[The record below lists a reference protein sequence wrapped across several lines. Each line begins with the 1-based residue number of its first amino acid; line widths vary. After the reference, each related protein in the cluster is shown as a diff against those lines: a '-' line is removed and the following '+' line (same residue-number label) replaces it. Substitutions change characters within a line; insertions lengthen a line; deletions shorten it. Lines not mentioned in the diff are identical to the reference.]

1 MNPVVSAYRDYLK
14 RSGKSDARSDAAI
27 TLDLGNRLRADK
39 RDDEAP
45 PEFWQQYEEIR
56 GYSDPSTLGGIANNA
71 ANAWDSSIQAL
82 NTVGGIDDQD
92 AEDIAA
98 REQQK
103 RGRGTNLT
111 WENWQRAEGF
121 DAFKT
126 FLTDPIE
133 ITSNIVASGLAG
145 SVPGLVGGVVGGA
158 AGGAAAGTAVLPV
171 VGTGVGGAIGAAVGT
186 FPGSLAVE
194 YGNKYLEV
202 LREAGVDLADPESIR
217 TVLQDEGVKAKAME
231 LGLRRG
237 LPVAAFDSISA
248 ALGGK
253 FFGGAAKTA
262 AKQGARQLIKEGAEE
277 ALVQGALGGGGEI
290 AGSLV
295 AGEEI
300 NPKAVFEEVVGEL
313 GPGAAEVTS
322 GVARDRYFGQKPNT
336 AAPVA
341 TTPAPAAVTPSP
353 VPAPAPVSPDTVAAA
368 NAQRRVQLL
377 EPEQQAA
384 LFEELSQKPTL
395 DKAEETA
402 LRYLK
407 AKFTATTPVAK
418 ADAQQAAPVAVVPV
432 APAPVPE
439 PAVAPVAA
447 PVAPAPTPVVAPA
460 APPQPVPVAPAP
472 TISQRSSAIA
482 KAVRALPADLAK
494 PVSDAIA
501 AASKSA
507 PTTEQLDA
515 IEGLIGQVQAQAKE
529 QEAKFA
535 AEREE
540 AKVLKQL
547 GTKGAADRLAIL
559 RAATAPTPE
568 EQAER
573 GVIEDRLA
581 KFQTELIGLGAKP
594 RTAAEEARYRA
605 LKTALKRYQS
615 PAAVAPAAPTSGGAS
630 PESQGDV
637 QSKLSVDGT
646 QPSAA
651 TPLPASAGE
660 PTAQPAA
667 PAATATLS
675 SAEKQTLADRAKAGM
690 RTTGIGGQGAKIRS
704 VVTVPPEAESA
715 RGGKELIAKLREL
728 GMKFVSDSS
737 GSSKTSTAVILEAP
751 DGRRLM
757 RGIMPY
763 TKGAGLKRIDGTT
776 ALDPLAVQAMA
787 SGGTGKSK
795 KQINEIGTRPASLDD
810 VVAAGYKIREIVGF
824 EGDPGLIVED
834 FAGQAE
840 YEAARGKTDATPG
853 AYEAAPVAN
862 EGAGKKVNVARG
874 HSTMGP
880 EVVSG
885 DEALAAAEGQ
895 GVNTE
900 SAPASSAEDARL
912 AALEAAEAAKPAV
925 VKKAKAA
932 VTSAISQEV
941 ASVIGAERL
950 SALQTQAKGMS
961 LVEVAKLIEKER
973 NTNAKLN
980 ELILGSGVH
989 QLAAEK
995 LVRDVAGRAAPVA
1008 VEPARGSGDRGR
1020 GRRAAGG
1027 DRPGSRRLVQGAAQ
1041 QTDAG
1046 TESAV
1051 GGTPAQDS
1059 GRGAA
1064 GTAAAPAGKSLKEV
1078 FPVTQDRARRLFG
1091 YLDGRNLIGKD
1102 GNADRA
1108 TFSRLP
1114 ESFRDSLT
1122 GAMVAHGDPIGFLTQ
1137 LQAAVDAANGDA
1149 KKFMAVF
1156 AQENGKAT
1164 LPDGL
1169 RVYVQTLNGVQGVL
1183 VNADSDLPGI
1193 ENGSYTA
1200 EQLMK
1205 AGFDAAGIYELP
1217 EGEYAVRNGR
1227 IVPEA
1232 KPQNFRIVDGPP
1244 DRSAA
1249 VMMDGQ
1255 RMIDSLRKLGADVQV
1270 VQRETLEMLTGLKGA
1285 LGAHVTDST
1294 GMHMILLAIEDAASP
1309 TLGNLIT
1316 LFHEAGHA
1324 LLATMPEKRAQLERA
1339 ITGAVGFDL
1348 RRRLAESKAAN
1359 RFASAEEML
1368 VESLAQRLGA
1378 EGVDQSLAGAIVR
1391 TLKALYIQAAQALYR
1406 MFGKE
1411 MSDGLALAYFENQLR
1426 RTVGGDFDHALTN
1439 FWRPL
1444 LRPTVE
1450 QAATRHFPVESI
1462 PVHYWD
1468 KAAGTLRNPEMLP
1481 DSVPAAIW
1489 NLQLEEGE
1497 TWAPAMARVQVAV
1510 SAEVQGVFAKL
1521 VQQFKPENPQAFWNK
1536 FARGDTP
1543 AKIAEAILSAH
1554 PEAKGAAIGDV
1565 AMTDAMNQRARFYL
1579 YRLFRTLSA
1588 RARAT
1593 GLRAEEVNEKRAGQ
1607 IEEKITSFQKL
1618 EGAYK
1623 DASEHERVMQEKL
1636 REAIKELALATASGL
1651 NTAFAGGKL
1660 AGEIRALEGL
1670 APETPIPENYQ
1681 RVFRAVMD
1689 GGVRVFDYFQEIA
1702 KLNLPLPNMTV
1713 AEILAA
1719 VREAAVANP
1728 TLDQLAQQREL
1739 SLAVA
1744 TLARESTKEMDLL
1757 QLRVMA
1763 DRVEAMATH
1772 AELEEIRRASPE
1784 RLKELAAT
1792 VNQTAGA
1799 MSLRDRLRKEYIL
1812 TRTAIANQQAALL
1825 RNEEK
1830 ARVCDAAAREFAAA
1844 ATALEKEVGAF
1855 SAWEAVEGAEYLAM
1869 QRDNDGHWFAV
1880 KRKLGVAKEGG
1891 QWANAAEVA
1900 HDMVMNRLWLEA
1912 NRDNP
1917 GRTYNEVKRQTE
1929 EISMIEAERKLRAAN
1944 RFFLDKAF
1952 MPLPTK
1958 FASAGTVGGQQLK
1971 KRLVRYDLIARVK
1984 WADQVEAEAAQ
1995 WSAALRK
2002 AAAVC
2007 GLEHKPFITTVYD
2020 QICARIE
2027 NEPGVKDDVRVFRIA
2042 EQVAKKVLGREV
2054 PGLREALA
2062 PLLLSTKRMSE
2073 LFVRIAEAEGVHV
2086 EDSRVKDTLAD
2097 GEFLKRH
2104 AIKYGWFTVPRMVRA
2119 EIVETVVGTMQRAD
2133 WQPKDTFGYIID
2145 LLTTKEDPM
2154 TFAEL
2159 GEAVAG
2165 FFTPEIVREFVAPFA
2180 RKSGAPIFQ
2189 GIADKDGKRGNLDQ
2203 ADVNDVWEASND
2215 DVPTFIEGLYRLAQ
2229 GKTQD
2234 AESLESFAANVLK
2247 TFDRLYHTELSI
2259 VNEIEAQ
2266 KDPENPRSNVKRHR
2280 IMDARKSDL
2289 LPPEHL
2295 TYDVFDQQSARIAL
2309 GELAY
2314 HAAFGRD
2321 GAGVKGDFNSA
2332 EAELAARDRAFKRI
2346 SDRVPRSQRKAAAKA
2361 EGYDWSD
2368 LKAAHAALQHLKT
2381 WKGQFEAHFE
2391 SGNQGG
2397 PMGEAKT
2404 FLEFMQANMMLVLNQ
2419 FKSGLW
2425 NVMSIGDIALRYGL
2439 GRKGM
2444 AATAKALGNLAYQG
2458 AGSALE
2464 AVGLNVIQASEYSQW
2479 LGEVSE
2485 HRTRERLP
2493 LSVQLAD
2500 VGKGGEFNE
2509 NLLAGYV
2516 TQVSR
2521 GLQTVLAKGFKAKEG
2536 GTFTAFNALHSPFQF
2551 ISKLTAHSI
2560 ALANVQTFETML
2572 RKAAKFMEEHPDAY
2586 RDPSF
2591 RFTAEDLG
2599 MAGKFFADEKAF
2611 LFFRDRLAE
2620 YRLGDLEGL
2629 ARGALGK
2636 LRDGNAQLLTKDQV
2650 IGLGLMAANEISL
2663 ESSVSTRFIEY
2674 FNNPIIRL
2682 GGLMLGW
2689 PIAKMNQI
2697 HELMRNPET
2706 GRYEPLSVLK
2716 GLGVLAAWSLP
2727 VGIAYSFLM
2736 DEYDDEVLRKKS
2748 NLRAID
2754 PIAAIPGIGA
2764 AAFFGEGG
2772 KANFFAALERGARAG
2787 SYGLGADFISSM
2799 VNIVDP
2805 TSGQRDFSLD
2815 SRVLVFS
2822 QYENVR
2828 DMVRN
2833 FIHSDYTAT
2842 YQSTGRGLLQS
2853 LGGNGLLQ
2861 YGQIFNGLMARVGMP
2876 LSNDEARVTAR
2887 INVGNWLRAAG
2898 KDAGIEL
2905 RSGAAVRSSPTPV
2918 SVWVREMQLA
2928 AYGNDRLGFLEAYRN
2943 AIEAA
2948 RKMGEA
2954 DPQKT
2959 VLASWRGRS
2968 PLNVFAAKPT
2978 DTQMF
2983 KLYQAMDEDGR
2994 AAVQGA
3000 LSAYESFSRMIAP
3013 PKRTSGF
3020 GLDSL
3025 SARRMGLAGL

>member
-27 TLDLGNRLRADK
+27 TLDFGNRLRADK

-56 GYSDPSTLGGIANNA
+56 GYTDPSTLGGIKNNA

-82 NTVGGIDDQD
+82 NVVGGIDDQD
-92 AEDIAA
+92 AEDVAA

-103 RGRGTNLT
+103 RGRGTNLV
-111 WENWQRAEGF
+111 WENWQRAEWF

-126 FLTDPIE
+126 FLRDPIE

-145 SVPGLVGGVVGGA
+145 SVPGLVGGIVGGA
-158 AGGAAAGTAVLPV
+158 SGGAAAGTAVAPV
-171 VGTGVGGAIGAAVGT
+171 IGTGVGGAIGAAVGT

-217 TVLQDEGVKAKAME
+217 HVLQDEGVKAKAME

-313 GPGAAEVTS
+313 GHGAAEVTS
-322 GVARDRYFGQKPNT
+322 GVVRDRYFGQKPNT

-353 VPAPAPVSPDTVAAA
+353 VPAPAAVSPDTVVATTL
-368 NAQRRVQLL
+368 RRVQLL

-418 ADAQQAAPVAVVPV
+418 ADAQQAAPVAAVPV

-439 PAVAPVAA
+439 PAVAPNAA
-447 PVAPAPTPVVAPA
+447 PVAPAPAQAAVPA
-460 APPQPVPVAPAP
+460 APSQPVPVAPAP
-472 TISQRSSAIA
+472 SLSQRSSAIA
-482 KAVRALPADLAK
+482 KAVRALPAAQAQ
-494 PVSDAIA
+494 PVRDAIA
-501 AASKSA
+501 TITGA
-507 PTTEQLDA
+507 PTPEQLDA

-540 AKVLKQL
+540 AQVLKQL
-547 GTKGAADRLAIL
+547 GTKGAADHLSIL

-573 GVIEDRLA
+573 GAIEERLA

-660 PTAQPAA
+660 PTAQPSA

-675 SAEKQTLADRAKAGM
+675 PAEKQTLADRAKAGM

-763 TKGAGLKRIDGTT
+763 TRGPGLKRIDGTT

-912 AALEAAEAAKPAV
+912 AALDAAEAAKPAV

-995 LVRDVAGRAAPVA
+995 LVRDVARGTAPVA
-1008 VEPARGSGDRGR
+1008 TQPARGSGDRGG
-1020 GRRAAGG
+1020 GRRTAG
-1027 DRPGSRRLVQGAAQ
+1027 DRPGSGHLDRGTEHSDDSGAKGAARRVS
-1041 QTDAG
+1041 TKAVRRGNAG
-1046 TESAV
+1046 T
-1051 GGTPAQDS
+1051 T
-1059 GRGAA
+1059 
-1064 GTAAAPAGKSLKEV
+1064 AAPAAKSLKDT
-1078 FPVTQDRARRLFG
+1078 FPITQDRARRLFSH
-1091 YLDGRNLIGKD
+1091 LDGKRLID
-1102 GNADRA
+1102 NNGNADRA
-1108 TFSRLP
+1108 TFYALP
-1114 ESFRDSLT
+1114 ESLRDSLT
-1122 GAMVAHGDPIGFLTQ
+1122 ESMMAQPDPMGLLRQ

-1217 EGEYAVRNGR
+1217 EGEYAVRNGK

-1249 VMMDGQ
+1249 VMMDAP

-1270 VQRETLEMLTGLKGA
+1270 VQRETLQMLTGLKGA

-1324 LLATMPEKRAQLERA
+1324 LLATMPEQRAQLERA
-1339 ITGAVGFDL
+1339 ITSAVGFDL

-1359 RFASAEEML
+1359 RFDSAEEML

-1391 TLKALYIQAAQALYR
+1391 ALKALYIRAAQALYR

-1411 MSDGLALAYFENQLR
+1411 LPDSLALAYFENQLR

-1468 KAAGTLRNPEMLP
+1468 KAVGKLRNPEMLP
-1481 DSVPAAIW
+1481 DTVPAAVW
-1489 NLQLEEGE
+1489 NLRLEEGE

-1510 SAEVQGVFAKL
+1510 SAEVQSVFAKL
-1521 VQQFKPENPQAFWNK
+1521 VEKFKPENPQAFWNK

-1554 PEAKGAAIGDV
+1554 PEAKGAAIGDA

-1623 DASEHERVMQEKL
+1623 DASEHERVMQENL

-1670 APETPIPENYQ
+1670 APEAPIPENYQ

-1713 AEILAA
+1713 AEILTA

-1772 AELEEIRRASPE
+1772 AELEEVRRASPE
-1784 RLKELAAT
+1784 RLKELEAT
-1792 VNQTAGA
+1792 VNKTAGA

-1812 TRTAIANQQAALL
+1812 TRTGIVNQQAALM
-1825 RNEEK
+1825 RAEEK

-1944 RFFLDKAF
+1944 RFFLDKAI

-1958 FASAGTVGGQQLK
+1958 FASTGTVGGQQLK
-1971 KRLVRYDLIARVK
+1971 KRLTRYDLIARVK

-2002 AAAVC
+2002 VAALC
-2007 GLEHKPFITTVYD
+2007 GLEHKPFLTTVYD

-2027 NEPGVKDDVRVFRIA
+2027 NEPGVKDDARVFRIA
-2042 EQVAKKVLGREV
+2042 ERVAVKVLGREV

-2062 PLLLSTKRMSE
+2062 PLLLATKRMSE
-2073 LFVRIAEAEGVHV
+2073 LFVKIAEAEGVHV
-2086 EDSRVKDTLAD
+2086 EDSTVKDVLAD

-2104 AIKYGWFTVPRMVRA
+2104 AIKYGWFTVPRMVRT

-2133 WQPKDTFGYIID
+2133 WRAQDTFGPIID

-2165 FFTPEIVREFVAPFA
+2165 FFTPEIVRDFVAPFA
-2180 RKSGAPIFQ
+2180 RKSGAPLFQ
-2189 GIADKDGKRGNLDQ
+2189 GIADKNGKRGNLDQ
-2203 ADVNDVWEASND
+2203 AEVNDVWEASNN

-2229 GKTQD
+2229 SKTQD

-2247 TFDRLYHTELSI
+2247 TFDRLYHIELSI

-2266 KDPENPRSNVKRHR
+2266 KDPENPQSKVKRHR

-2332 EAELAARDRAFKRI
+2332 EAELSARDRAFKRI

-2361 EGYDWSD
+2361 EGYEWSD

-2516 TQVSR
+2516 TQGSR

-2560 ALANVQTFETML
+2560 ALTNVQTFETML

-2586 RDPSF
+2586 RDPAF

-2629 ARGALGK
+2629 ARSALGK
-2636 LRDGNAQLLTKDQV
+2636 LRDGNAQLLTKYQV

-2663 ESSVSTRFIEY
+2663 ESSLNTRFIEY

-2697 HELMRNPET
+2697 HEVMRNPET

-2799 VNIVDP
+2799 VNMVDP

-2822 QYENVR
+2822 QFANVR

-3013 PKRTSGF
+3013 PKKTSFGSGF
-3020 GLDSL
+3020 DSL